1 MAAQVPALDQLRPGP
16 AETTTTTTTN
26 SITPPNSADGKK
38 HVPDGV
44 PSELSDL
51 ELDNHNKAAPSVEA
65 VEEDIEPDHYY
76 DGGQIPVFKP
86 VSLFPKEKKDAELTS
101 CRRWT
106 SFATFRSLSAR
117 LTSTE

>member
-1 MAAQVPALDQLRPGP
+1 MADQAPALDQLRPGP
-16 AETTTTTTTN
+16 AETTTN

-38 HVPDGV
+38 HTPDGL

-51 ELDNHNKAAPSVEA
+51 ELDNHNKPAPSIEA

-86 VSLFPKEKKDAELTS
+86 VSRFQEKEKAEIDD
-101 CRRWT
+101 CRPWT
-106 SFATFRSLSAR
+106 SFATFRRLSAR